1 MGLGC
6 SDLAHPESSSNGTP
20 CLLSYLLFKLTL
32 GDDHFVREEISN
44 HYVVHQELTVL
55 QINYTSKTNTQ
66 RNKLIEKGV
75 RYAVPGVRFWGQ
87 GTGWRQSNV
96 QTSKYEGQGH
106 NQQPTHTL
114 NTAACHTRKRWRE
127 QIPRVLITRKNF
139 FYFASLWDHRC
150 SFNFLWSFMT
160 YVSHITMSHTLFRAV
175 HQFHTNTTRRKKCQR
190 AHPDF
195 MEPKTYTESLF
206 NKYNTKKLICKLP
219 KKICYHVSPLLGSL
233 PGP

>member
-1 MGLGC
+1 MYQECIVQYDKYYHYCTLYMK
-6 SDLAHPESSSNGTP
+6 AVKRANPEVS
-20 CLLSYLLFKLTL
+20 
-32 GDDHFVREEISN
+32 
-44 HYVVHQELTVL
+44 HQ
-55 QINYTSKTNTQ
+55 K
-66 RNKLIEKGV
+66 K
-75 RYAVPGVRFWGQ
+75 FFF
-87 GTGWRQSNV
+87 
-96 QTSKYEGQGH
+96 
-106 NQQPTHTL
+106 
-114 NTAACHTRKRWRE
+114 
-127 QIPRVLITRKNF
+127 F
-139 FYFASLWDHRC
+139 FYLWDHRC